1 MIEQSKSYQLG
12 YDDAVNNC
20 SSCASC
26 ASSCASD
33 GGSNNLI
40 NSPKTIVPSQSGNK
54 DNN

>member
-20 SSCASC
+20 SSC